1 MTLFASLPVS
11 RSGGAQSEAFT
22 DEHRLVALAQAGD
35 DTAFDALVHRHT
47 VPLYGVVRRM
57 VGDDGE
63 AENIVQEAFLRVWSN
78 LSRYRNDRPFFPYL
92 VTVAANLARDH
103 WCREQRLSEDDL
115 EALADLLSD
124 PGDLPD
130 RLVENAETLRLL
142 AEAVARLP
150 EPYRAVI
157 ALRYDAGFSYEE
169 IAVALGL
176 PLNTVR
182 THLHRAKAQLRRQL
196 EEQFR

>member
-1 MTLFASLPVS
+1 MMLSVSLALS
-11 RSGGAQSEAFT
+11 RLT
-22 DEHRLVALAQAGD
+22 DAHAEMHGDERNLIARAQAGD
-35 DTAFDALVHRHT
+35 DAAFDALVHRHT
-47 VPLYGVVRRM
+47 APLYRVVRRM

-63 AENIVQEAFLRVWSN
+63 AENIVQEAFLRVWMN

-92 VTVAANLARDH
+92 VTVAANLSRDH
-103 WCREQRLSEDDL
+103 WRREQRLSEDDL
-115 EALADLLSD
+115 DALADLLPD

-196 EEQFR
+196 EEQIR

>member
-1 MTLFASLPVS
+1 MTLSASLLVS
-11 RSGGAQSEAFT
+11 RSGGTQAETSA
-22 DEHRLVALAQAGD
+22 DERRLVALAQTGD
-35 DTAFDALVHRHT
+35 NAAFEALVYRYT
-47 VPLYGVVRRM
+47 AALYRVVRRM

-63 AENIVQEAFLRVWSN
+63 AENIVQEAFLRVWMN

-92 VTVAANLARDH
+92 VTVAANLVRDR
-103 WCREQRLSEDDL
+103 WRREQRLREDEL
-115 EALADLLSD
+115 EALADLLPD

-130 RLVENAETLRLL
+130 RLMENAETLRLL

-196 EEQFR
+196 EEHVR